1 MDFPAMAQQCAP
13 EVHRQTMAA
22 LARVES
28 GFNPFAIGVVSGRLE
43 RQPAN
48 KAEAVATA
56 QALEAAGMNF
66 SVGVSQVNR
75 YNLPKYG
82 LSYEAAF
89 DACQNLHVGAL
100 ILKDCFDRA
109 KPRFGDDQRALQAA
123 FSCYYSGNFSTG
135 FKQDFPG
142 QPSYVQKV
150 LNVAIQG
157 GAHAEIAIPLAR
169 PQTPTVPTKP
179 ARIPARHSPEVVVLR
194 ADPATEPERSS
205 VMVFR

>member
-1 MDFPAMAQQCAP
+1 MAQQCAP
-13 EVHRQTMAA
+13 EVHHQTMAA
-22 LARVES
+22 VAHVES
-28 GFNPFAIGVVSGRLE
+28 GFNPFAIGVVGGRLE

-89 DACQNLHVGAL
+89 DACRNLRVGAL

-150 LNVAIQG
+150 LNVATQG
-157 GAHAEIAIPLAR
+157 GAPAAVAIPLAR
-169 PQTPTVPTKP
+169 AQTRTAPTKLARNP
-179 ARIPARHSPEVVVLR
+179 ARRSPETVVLQ